1 MTKWDKW
8 LIVFVVIVSLFGI
21 FLVRNSTFNVGTK
34 YIVIEVNGDEYKRIS
49 FGPNMI
55 GKTIDIN
62 TEFGYNKIE
71 IGDEKVRII
80 EADCPDKLDVKQGW
94 ISSPRETIVC
104 LPNKLVVMIVA
115 ENEDEA
121 EYDYLSH

>member
-8 LIVFVVIVSLFGI
+8 LIDFVVIVSLFGI

-71 IGDEKVRII
+71 IGNEKVRVI
-80 EADCPDKLDVKQGW
+80 EADCPDKLDVRQGW
-94 ISSPRETIVC
+94 ISSPGEIIVC
-104 LPNKLVVMIVA
+104 LPNKLVVMIDA